1 MLAKNIVTLKSLELS
16 IGVDA
21 IGPETDFAIE
31 KYWKNGHQVATEW
44 SLYGHGV
51 TRWSLSG
58 QKEVVS

>member
-31 KYWKNGHQVATEW
+31 KYWKNDHQVATEW
-44 SLYGHGV
+44 SPSGHYMVMESPG
-51 TRWSLSG
+51 G
-58 QKEVVS
+58 H

>member
-31 KYWKNGHQVATEW
+31 KYWKNGHQAATEW
-44 SLYGHGV
+44 SPSGH
-51 TRWSLSG
+51 
-58 QKEVVS
+58 